1 MRLEGTASE
10 ANLREA
16 FAREAQTHRRLHYF
30 ARRADIEG
38 HAEVA
43 GMLRQIAEGETGHA
57 FGHLEFLE
65 EVGDP
70 LSGEPLGDTRTNLR
84 AALAAETADADDH
97 YARWA
102 ETARS
107 ERLGEL
113 ADWFE
118 ACAAAER
125 AHAALLR
132 RLLEDVEGE

>member
-38 HAEVA
+38 RAEVA

-65 EVGDP
+65 EVGAP
-70 LSGEPLGDTRTNLR
+70 LTGEPLGGTQANLR
-84 AALAAETADADDH
+84 AGLAGELADAEEH
-97 YARWA
+97 YPGWA
-102 ETARS
+102 ATARR
-107 ERLGEL
+107 ERLAEL
-113 ADWFE
+113 ADWFD
-118 ACAAAER
+118 ACAEAER
-125 AHAALLR
+125 AHAALLG
-132 RLLEDVEGE
+132 RLLEELGP

>member
-1 MRLEGTASE
+1 MGLQGTASE

-38 HAEVA
+38 QAAVA

-70 LSGEPLGDTRTNLR
+70 LSGEPLGDTRANLQ
-84 AALAAETADADDH
+84 AALAGEAADADDH
-97 YARWA
+97 YAQWA
-102 ETARS
+102 ATARA
-107 ERLGEL
+107 ERLVEL
-113 ADWFE
+113 ADWFD
-118 ACAAAER
+118 ACAEAER

-132 RLLEDVEGE
+132 RLLDELGS